1 MNQYI
6 ICRMRDSVFSF
17 LMKDGKA
24 VEIHCDHEEN
34 ASVLGNI
41 YVGRVR
47 DIARNIGAAFVE
59 IAPDTVCYLALDEI
73 QNPIYTKKGS
83 SRKIQMGDELLVQ
96 VSREAIKTKYPSV
109 TTNLTFH
116 GKYLLLT
123 TGRTQITASSKLA
136 AEEKKR
142 LIHLVNELESE
153 SREKKSDSP
162 SGEITASNGI
172 QSSPRAY
179 GWLLRTNAGG
189 ADGDTLRR
197 DMELLLTQY
206 RRVIADGAHRV
217 CHSCVLAAPHAWISR
232 LSDIYESS
240 AEQFLTDD
248 EGIWQEAKAYLSSC
262 QPEDLPR
269 LAFYQDVL
277 QPLCKKY
284 SLERQLDN
292 ALSEKVWLN
301 CGGYLV
307 IQPTEAL
314 TVIDVNSGKYEGSA
328 KNRQKA
334 FFKINREAA
343 LEAAI
348 QIRLRNISG
357 IIIIDFINMESEEDK
372 EELLHYLEGQLRQD
386 PIRTV
391 LVDMTKLS
399 LVEITRMKKEKPLR
413 AQV

>member
-6 ICRMRDSVFSF
+6 ICRMRDAVFSF
-17 LMKDGKA
+17 LIHDEKA
-24 VEIHCDHEEN
+24 VEIHCDREEN
-34 ASVLGNI
+34 ASLLGNI

-83 SRKIQMGDELLVQ
+83 SPKLQMGDELLVQ

-109 TTNLTFH
+109 STNLTFH

-123 TGRTQITASSKLA
+123 TGRTQISASSKLA

-142 LIHLVNELESE
+142 LTAFVRELDGQQEG
-153 SREKKSDSP
+153 R
-162 SGEITASNGI
+162 T
-172 QSSPRAY
+172 Y

-189 ADGDTLRR
+189 ADSDTLRR
-197 DMELLLTQY
+197 DMDRLLALYQKT
-206 RRVIADGAHRV
+206 VTDGAHRV
-217 CHSCVLAAPHAWISR
+217 CYSCLLAAPHTWISR
-232 LSDIYESS
+232 LSDLYESA
-240 AEQFLTDD
+240 AERFVTDD
-248 EGIWQEAKAYLSSC
+248 PAIWEEAKEYLSAC
-262 QPEDLPR
+262 QPEDLSR
-269 LAFYQDVL
+269 LFFYQDAL

-284 SLERQLDN
+284 SLERQLEH
-292 ALSEKVWLN
+292 ALSEHVWLN

-307 IQPTEAL
+307 LQPTEAL

-334 FFKINREAA
+334 FFKINQEAAREAA
-343 LEAAI
+343 R

-357 IIIIDFINMESEEDK
+357 IIIIDFINMDSADDK
-372 EELLHYLEGQLRQD
+372 EALLRYLDSQLRQD
-386 PIRTV
+386 PIRTI
-391 LVDMTKLS
+391 LVDMTGLS
-399 LVEITRMKKEKPLR
+399 LVEITRMKKEKPLY
-413 AQV
+413 AQVHAASEHLLA

>member
-17 LMKDGKA
+17 LLNDEKA
-24 VEIHCDHEEN
+24 VEIHCDREEN
-34 ASVLGNI
+34 ASILGNI

-59 IAPDTVCYLALDEI
+59 IAPNTVCYLALDEI

-83 SRKIQMGDELLVQ
+83 SPKIQMGDELLVQ

-123 TGRTQITASSKLA
+123 TGRTQINASSKLSG
-136 AEEKKR
+136 EEKKR
-142 LIHLVNELESE
+142 LINLVKEIESE
-153 SREKKSDSP
+153 KVRS
-162 SGEITASNGI
+162 
-172 QSSPRAY
+172 Y
-179 GWLLRTNAGG
+179 GWLLRTNANG
-189 ADGDTLRR
+189 AEQETLQR
-197 DMELLLTQY
+197 DMERLLTLYQK
-206 RRVIADGAHRV
+206 VVSDGLHRV
-217 CHSCVLAAPHAWISR
+217 CHSCVFAAPHAWIAR
-232 LSDIYESS
+232 LSDLYESS
-240 AEQFLTDD
+240 AERFITDD
-248 EGIWQEAKAYLSSC
+248 EAIWQEAKEYLSAC

-269 LAFYQDVL
+269 LCFHQDAL

-284 SLERQLDN
+284 SLERQLEN
-292 ALSEKVWLN
+292 ALSERVWLN

-334 FFKINREAA
+334 FFKINQEAA
-343 LEAAI
+343 CEAAR
-348 QIRLRNISG
+348 QIRLRNLSG
-357 IIIIDFINMESEEDK
+357 IILIDFINMDSADDNEA
-372 EELLHYLEGQLRQD
+372 LLHFLDGQLRQD

-391 LVDMTKLS
+391 LVDMTQLS

>member
-6 ICRMRDSVFSF
+6 ICRMRNAVFSF
-17 LMKDGKA
+17 LLNDGKA
-24 VEIHCDHEEN
+24 VEIHCDREEN
-34 ASVLGNI
+34 ASILGNI

-59 IAPDTVCYLALDEI
+59 IAPGTVCYLPLDEI
-73 QNPIYTKKGS
+73 QNPTFTKKGS
-83 SRKIQMGDELLVQ
+83 SPKLQMGDELLVQ
-96 VSREAIKTKYPSV
+96 LSREAIKTKYPSV
-109 TTNLTFH
+109 TTNLVFH

-123 TGRTQITASSKLA
+123 TGRMQINASSKLA

-142 LIHLVNELESE
+142 LIELVKEMDGQKEERS
-153 SREKKSDSP
+153 
-162 SGEITASNGI
+162 
-172 QSSPRAY
+172 Y
-179 GWLLRTNAGG
+179 GWLLRTNAQG
-189 ADGDTLRR
+189 ADQDTLQR
-197 DMELLLTQY
+197 DMERLLTLYQK
-206 RRVIADGAHRV
+206 VLTDGVHRV
-217 CHSCVLAAPHAWISR
+217 CHSCVFAAPHAWIAR
-232 LSDIYESS
+232 LSDLYDSS
-240 AEQFLTDD
+240 AERFLTDD
-248 EGIWQEAKAYLSSC
+248 ESIWQEAKEYLSAC

-269 LAFYQDVL
+269 LSFYQDTL

-292 ALSEKVWLN
+292 ALSEQVWLN

-314 TVIDVNSGKYEGSA
+314 TVIDVNSGKYEGSS

-334 FFKINREAA
+334 FFKINQEAAREAA
-343 LEAAI
+343 R

-357 IIIIDFINMESEEDK
+357 IIIIDFINMDSADDR

-399 LVEITRMKKEKPLR
+399 LVEITRMKKEKPLY
-413 AQV
+413 AQIT

>member
-17 LMKDGKA
+17 LMNNGKA
-24 VEIHCDHEEN
+24 VEIHCDREEN
-34 ASVLGNI
+34 ASLLGNI

-47 DIARNIGAAFVE
+47 DIARNIGAAFLE

-83 SRKIQMGDELLVQ
+83 SPRIQMGDELLVQ
-96 VSREAIKTKYPSV
+96 VCREAMKTKYPSV
-109 TTNLTFH
+109 TTNLTFR

-123 TGRTQITASSKLA
+123 TGKTQINASSKLA
-136 AEEKKR
+136 VEEKKR
-142 LIHLVNELESE
+142 LIGLVNEIEHE
-153 SREKKSDSP
+153 NADEKEKR
-162 SGEITASNGI
+162 T
-172 QSSPRAY
+172 Y

-189 ADGDTLRR
+189 VSRDTLQR
-197 DMELLLTQY
+197 DMERLQLLYQKA
-206 RRVIADGAHRV
+206 VADGVHRV
-217 CHSCVLAAPHAWISR
+217 CHSCIFTAPHAWISR
-232 LSDIYESS
+232 LSDIYEFS

-248 EGIWQEAKAYLSSC
+248 ETIWQEAKAYLSAC

-269 LAFYQDVL
+269 LSFYQDTL

-284 SLERQLDN
+284 SLERQLDC
-292 ALSEKVWLN
+292 AFSEQVWLN

-307 IQPTEAL
+307 IQPPEAL

-334 FFKINREAA
+334 FFKINQEAAREAA
-343 LEAAI
+343 R

-357 IIIIDFINMESEEDK
+357 IIIIDFINMDAAEDR
-372 EELLHYLEGQLRQD
+372 EALLLYLDSQLRQD
-386 PIRTV
+386 PIHTV

-399 LVEITRMKKEKPLR
+399 LVEITRMKKEKPLY
-413 AQV
+413 AQIC